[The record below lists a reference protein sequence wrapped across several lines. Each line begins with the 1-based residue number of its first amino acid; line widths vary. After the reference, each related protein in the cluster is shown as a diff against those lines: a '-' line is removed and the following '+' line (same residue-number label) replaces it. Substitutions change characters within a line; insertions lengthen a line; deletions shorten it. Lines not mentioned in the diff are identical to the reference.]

1 MDNTRSIEEL
11 IKQSKKNKNTISLDN
26 VDKHEDVTRLLEEDE
41 IKDYNDFTKNSIEKI
56 SETTNLDDFDYFKEE
71 TVEEEEEKQVA
82 DISEEISPVEKMN
95 VVDVQDL
102 SVLDIETL
110 DTKLIDTVELEE
122 ISEDEQDDI
131 IEKIMSEISS
141 SGHLHSDSEKAIIEF
156 KDIKLTIA
164 DLEIIKGVDL
174 KIYPGEFVYVVGP
187 SGAGKSSL
195 VSMVYKDVI
204 SSGGNL
210 IVDDTEVTTL
220 KSKKLPKLRRKI
232 GVIFQDYKLLN
243 NKTVYQNVMY
253 SLEVT
258 GYLKKAR
265 HEQVLKT
272 LKTVGILDKKDKYPN
287 ELSGGQQQRVAIA
300 RAIVG
305 DPKIIV
311 ADEPTGNL
319 DPKNAIIIMEILKRI
334 NESGTTILMATH
346 DVGIVNKYK
355 NRVVLV
361 KDGKVANES
370 EGVYI
375 YE

>member
-41 IKDYNDFTKNSIEKI
+41 IKEYNDFTKNSIEKI